1 MNIIE
6 FAMKMERDGQAF
18 YEKAAAAAPQPEL
31 KEIFLYLAREEERHF
46 AFFKNMHEGDTK
58 AAIKV
63 LGSNTLAKTKNV
75 FVHLIEENGGD
86 VTFGA
91 DVRKAWTEALKIEE
105 KAVKLYS
112 EEAKKEKDPERK
124 ELLERIAEEERS
136 HVYLIDNML
145 SFMSDPQTFADSQ
158 NFKNFKSWE
167 GR

>member
-1 MNIIE
+1 MNIVE
-6 FAMKMERDGQAF
+6 FAMQMERDGQLF
-18 YEKAAAAAPQPEL
+18 YEKAAAAAPQPEM

-46 AFFKNMHEGDTK
+46 AFFKSMHEGDTQ

-63 LGSNTLAKTKNV
+63 LAGNSMAETKNV
-75 FVHLIEENGGD
+75 FVHLIEENGD
-86 VTFGA
+86 TTFGDDA
-91 DVRKAWTEALKIEE
+91 RQAWAEALKIEE

-112 EEAKKEKDPERK
+112 EEAEKEKSPERK
-124 ELLERIAEEERS
+124 DLLQRIAEEERT

-158 NFKNFKSWE
+158 NYKNFKSWE